1 MYIQSILETVV
12 LGYLATV
19 VLIMTSATTCGQEF
33 FNGRGIANPAG
44 NDIRTYSD
52 SITQQFNQPLNN
64 PLAGIFKKPA
74 FLEKLKMP
82 TINLKKPN
90 LDLFN
95 LSGNNDQ
102 SAASGFLANLPK
114 LKNLIPQRDTN
125 QQSFLGKLKAKANT
139 LFRPPLSSESSNLGQ
154 PSPSEHATVSWDEIR
169 NTMESII
176 GDGETLAPLRP
187 GGFAPPTQR

>member
-1 MYIQSILETVV
+1 MYIQSILKTVV

-125 QQSFLGKLKAKANT
+125 QQSFLNKLRAKANT
-139 LFRPPLSSESSNLGQ
+139 FFRPPLSSESSNLGQ